1 MQGSQAVLELLNDVL
16 TAELTAVNQYF
27 LHAKMCDNWGYHRLA
42 HHDRE
47 ESIGEMKDADH
58 LIERILYLEGVPNL
72 QRLGTVG
79 VGETVP
85 EQLRLDLELERAAI
99 DRLNRGIALCVAE
112 GDNGSRDL
120 LEEILEGEEE
130 HADWLETQL
139 ALLEELGDAH
149 YLAQQMHDLGEP
161 DAAD

>member
-130 HADWLETQL
+130 HTDWLETQL
-139 ALLEELGDAH
+139 ALLAEVGEAH
-149 YLAQQMHDLGEP
+149 YLAQQMHD
-161 DAAD
+161 

>member
-1 MQGSQAVLELLNDVL
+1 MQGSQAVLELLNEVL

-27 LHAKMCDNWGYHRLA
+27 LHAKMCENWGYHRLA
-42 HHDRE
+42 HHSRD

-58 LIERILYLEGVPNL
+58 LIERILYLDGVPNL

-85 EQLRLDLELERAAI
+85 EQLRLDLDLEREAI
-99 DRLNRGIALCVAE
+99 TRLNRGIALCVAE

-120 LEEILEGEEE
+120 LEDILEGEEE

-139 ALLEELGDAH
+139 ALVAEIGEAH
-149 YLAQQMHDLGEP
+149 YLAQQMHD
-161 DAAD
+161 

>member
-1 MQGSQAVLELLNDVL
+1 MQGSQAVLELLNEVL

-42 HHDRE
+42 HHSRE

-58 LIERILYLEGVPNL
+58 LIERILFLEGVPNL

-85 EQLRLDLELERAAI
+85 EQLRLDLDLERAAI
-99 DRLNRGIALCVAE
+99 ERLNRGIALCVAE

-120 LEEILEGEEE
+120 LEDILEGEEE

-139 ALLEELGDAH
+139 SLLATVGEAH
-149 YLAQQMHDLGEP
+149 YLSQQMHD
-161 DAAD
+161 